1 MELQELLDVFGKG
14 EAINDPEIYVEM
26 RRFIAE
32 NRKLLFEMN
41 HTWHEDEEEITQLF
55 LKHRRWKQY

>member
-32 NRKLLFEMN
+32 NS
-41 HTWHEDEEEITQLF
+41 I
-55 LKHRRWKQY
+55 

>member
-14 EAINDPEIYVEM
+14 EGINDPKIYVEM

-32 NRKLLFEMN
+32 KYCRSSIWNS
-41 HTWHEDEEEITQLF
+41 
-55 LKHRRWKQY
+55 